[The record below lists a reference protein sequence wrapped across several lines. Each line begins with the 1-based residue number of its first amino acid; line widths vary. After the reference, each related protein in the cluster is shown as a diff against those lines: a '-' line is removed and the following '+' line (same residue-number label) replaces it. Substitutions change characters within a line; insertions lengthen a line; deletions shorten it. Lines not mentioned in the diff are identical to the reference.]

1 VSIVSLILAL
11 LKLAGVVAEIA
22 ARRQLISAGEAQ
34 AVAEG
39 LNVTIKN
46 IDLAGR
52 AKAAMA
58 GDGDFADRVRDK
70 YQRPPK

>member
-11 LKLAGVVAEIA
+11 LKLAGVVAEYA
-22 ARRQLISAGEAQ
+22 SRHQLISAGEAQ

-46 IDLAGR
+46 IDLASR

-58 GDGDFADRVRDK
+58 GDGDFANGVRDK

>member
-1 VSIVSLILAL
+1 MNIVSLILAL
-11 LKLAGVVAEIA
+11 LKLAGVVAEYA
-22 ARRQLISAGEAQ
+22 SRRQLLSAGEAQ

-46 IDLAGR
+46 IDLASR

-58 GDGDFADRVRDK
+58 GDGDFARGVRDK
-70 YQRPPK
+70 YQRPKQ